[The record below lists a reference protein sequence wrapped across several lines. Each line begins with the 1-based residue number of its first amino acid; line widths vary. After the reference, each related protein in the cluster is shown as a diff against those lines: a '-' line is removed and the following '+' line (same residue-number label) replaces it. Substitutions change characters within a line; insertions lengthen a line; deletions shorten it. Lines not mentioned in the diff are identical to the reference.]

1 MTDQEIN
8 IAIAEACGWRL
19 FVIRKPLYAPFDLY
33 RPNAQGYTGNIAEA
47 WKVAED
53 VAKKYVTG
61 PAYNNEPD
69 KVVMEP
75 APVPDYCHDL
85 NAMHEAW
92 NYARTHDKSPDHE
105 FESGFDL
112 ALTEVVLKTGINPTF
127 VKSYTINAT
136 ARQRAEAFLRT
147 IGKWRGE

>member
-8 IAIAEACGWRL
+8 IAIAEACGWKL

-85 NAMHEAW
+85 NVMHKAEEFITDWVAYRIELSKVVGVG
-92 NYARTHDKSPDHE
+92 YAPDLDICGDIKA
-105 FESGFDL
+105 F
-112 ALTEVVLKTGINPTF
+112 
-127 VKSYTINAT
+127 INAT

>member
-8 IAIAEACGWRL
+8 IAIAEACGWKL

-85 NAMHEAW
+85 NVMHKAEEFITDWVAYRIELSKVVGVG
-92 NYARTHDKSPDHE
+92 YAPDLDIC
-105 FESGFDL
+105 GDIK
-112 ALTEVVLKTGINPTF
+112 AF
-127 VKSYTINAT
+127 VSAT